1 MTRDLLDQAY
11 SSLKHNRRRSALTML
26 GMAWG
31 IATVVLLLAYGAGFE
46 RAIMYFFSGFGSNMI
61 GIFPGRTTLQ
71 AGGMKAG
78 APIRFKMD
86 DVEALTSEV
95 PLVKRISPFVNIDSA
110 NVQYDTRSS
119 NVGASGIFPN
129 YQPIRNMT
137 VAEGR
142 LLDEQDEQQH
152 ALSAVIGEQLK
163 EKLFSGKQAV
173 GESIRVNGL
182 SFQVVGILKRKLTDG
197 DNNDNNHVFVPFS
210 TMSELRDTQ
219 YVNGIFLDYEGP
231 NSQKVENAI
240 RQSMAARHNFN
251 PKDKRAIFVWNLM
264 QDIQEFR
271 IVTTGI
277 KVLLAFIGTLTL
289 GIGGIGLMNIMLVS
303 VTQRTREIGVEKA
316 LGARKRHILV
326 QFLAEALAI
335 TAAGGVAG
343 VLLAYIISW
352 TVGSMTLFSAFV
364 KDAGEGDIHLRI
376 DPAILITATLIL
388 AFVGLISGMLPA
400 IKAARMDPIE
410 ALRYE

>member
-1 MTRDLLDQAY
+1 MIQDLLGQAY
-11 SSLKHNRRRSALTML
+11 SAMRHDRRRSALTML

-119 NVGASGIFPN
+119 SVGASGIFPN

-173 GESIRVNGL
+173 GETIRVNGL

-197 DNNDNNHVFVPFS
+197 DNNDNNHVFIPFS

-343 VLLAYIISW
+343 VLLAYVISW

-376 DPAILITATLIL
+376 DPTILMTATLIL

>member
-11 SSLKHNRRRSALTML
+11 GSLKHNRRRSALTML

-119 NVGASGIFPN
+119 SVGASGIFPN

-173 GESIRVNGL
+173 GETIRVNGL

-343 VLLAYIISW
+343 VLLAYVISW